1 MTIIPLYVGDAESD
15 AIITQIRES
24 ASVTTFDEWL
34 DANNITDGFGPV
46 ARDNFMHLMLHV
58 ADLVGDDDQDSRAMT
73 GTDTMNCLVNTIQDM
88 FEYGY
93 RMAQYQHTA

>member
-1 MTIIPLYVGDAESD
+1 MTIIPLYVGDAEMD
-15 AIITQIRES
+15 AILTQARES
-24 ASVTTFDEWL
+24 SSVSTFDEWL

-46 ARDNFMHLMLHV
+46 ARDNLMHLVTHIG
-58 ADLVGDDDQDSRAMT
+58 DLVTDNDPDTRALSGVDML
-73 GTDTMNCLVNTIQDM
+73 NCVVTTIQDM